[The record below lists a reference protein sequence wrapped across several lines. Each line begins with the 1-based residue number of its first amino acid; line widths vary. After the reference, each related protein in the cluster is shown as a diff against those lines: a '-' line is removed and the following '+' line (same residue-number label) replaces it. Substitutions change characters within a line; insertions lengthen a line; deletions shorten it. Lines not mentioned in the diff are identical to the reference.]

1 MSERKQTLLYRT
13 NTANSTPSVQELGEG
28 ELSANINSQSPML
41 MFKNE
46 KNEIEKFGAMKA
58 TTGDSE
64 SVTMTQKAITN
75 EFKLPNTYIAVD
87 YPVLDDVQFVPTESG
102 TTLHQSINNI
112 DTNVSKLVTEVINDE
127 EVLAKSFTVLRDT
140 IGLDQNLLIGEAF
153 KGTKLEGCKTLI
165 EALILLSNNMK

>member
-13 NTANSTPSVQELGEG
+13 KKVNSTPSVQELGEG

-58 TTGDSE
+58 TTGNSE
-64 SVTMTQKAITN
+64 SVTMTQKAITD
-75 EFKLPNTYIAVD
+75 EFKLPESYVKVN
-87 YPVLDDVQFVPTESG
+87 YPVLDNVQFVSTDKGE
-102 TTLHQSINNI
+102 TLHQSINNI
-112 DTNVSKLVTEVINDE
+112 DTNVSKLVTEVINNE
-127 EVLAKSFTVLRDT
+127 EVLAKTFTVLRDT
-140 IGLDQNLLIGEAF
+140 IGLNQNLLIGEAF